1 MEKQEV
7 TLQSPIETALAKEN
21 VTAQAIEDI
30 KTKYEFKAAK
40 YKTVQASVNDLLD
53 KTITYA
59 KSKI

>member
-1 MEKQEV
+1 MLQE
-7 TLQSPIETALAKEN
+7 L
-21 VTAQAIEDI
+21 EDI

-40 YKTVQASVNDLLD
+40 YKTVQSSVNDLID